1 MKLAESFEGFN
12 GHLVVTSRPREVQV
26 LGTLV
31 RDLLLPL
38 SVGLNLSWQLLGALL
53 QWKTPILSNT
63 ASMFY
68 PGFHMNFVCNI
79 SVFEK
84 RLLSAQGYF

>member
-1 MKLAESFEGFN
+1 MKLAEGFGGFN
-12 GHLVVTSRPREVQV
+12 DHSVVTSRPRQVQV
-26 LGTLV
+26 LGLLV

-38 SVGLNLSWQLLGALL
+38 SVSLNLSWQLLGALL
-53 QWKTPILSNT
+53 EWKTPILSNT

-68 PGFHMNFVCNI
+68 PEFHINFVCNI

-84 RLLSAQGYF
+84 QLLSAQGYF